1 MPAPCAFVTIKVIS
15 SLVLHCL
22 WTELF
27 LVLLIKE
34 NLAYVE
40 YPEAQTVLH
49 LIYKT
54 LVTLLIY
61 KPLYLLILAQ
71 NKGKNG

>member
-1 MPAPCAFVTIKVIS
+1 M
-15 SLVLHCL
+15 
-22 WTELF
+22 
-27 LVLLIKE
+27 
-34 NLAYVE
+34 AYVE

-71 NKGKNG
+71 NKGKNGWNSKAKSSFYYKPEITQTRKQITYDKLITF